1 MPTISSLGRRLA
13 TPLLCLALAGCS
25 ASTDPV
31 DTLPRKGVTGT
42 VTLDGQPLA
51 QGKIVFDPA
60 PGNQG
65 PGGPATA
72 DIADGKSTIDKAL
85 GPVPGKYKV
94 SISSRPSIKFGPG
107 QEPGPRPKMDPEKVP
122 AQYNSETTLT
132 QEITDQSV
140 NTANFE
146 LKSK

>member
-1 MPTISSLGRRLA
+1 MPTISNLGRRLA

-51 QGKIVFDPA
+51 QGKIVFEPA
-60 PGNQG
+60 PGSQG
-65 PGGPATA
+65 PGGPTTA
-72 DIADGKSTIDKAL
+72 DITDGKYTIEKAL

-107 QEPGPRPKMDPEKVP
+107 QEPGTRPKLDPEKVP
-122 AQYNSETTLT
+122 AQYNTTSTLT
-132 QEITDQSV
+132 ADITDASV

-146 LKSK
+146 LTSK

>member
-1 MPTISSLGRRLA
+1 MPTISKLGRRLA
-13 TPLLCLALAGCS
+13 APLFCLALAGCS

-60 PGNQG
+60 AGGQG
-65 PGGPATA
+65 PGGAATA
-72 DIADGKSTIDKAL
+72 DIADGKYTIEKAL

-107 QEPGPRPKMDPEKVP
+107 QEPGTRPKLDPEKVP
-122 AQYNSETTLT
+122 AKYNTESTLT
-132 QEITDQSV
+132 HEITDQST
-140 NTANFE
+140 NTADFD
-146 LKSK
+146 LKSR